1 LINVALYIKLNFILK
16 FSKNMEFK
24 ELGKTKEKVAVIG
37 QGTWRMGGGF
47 EKDESR
53 DEDEVKALRRGIELE
68 MTFIDTAEIYGSG
81 HAEEIVGKAI
91 KGLRDKVF
99 IATKVSS
106 EHLRYDDVIKAA
118 EGSLRRLNISTI
130 DLYQIHWPNPRIPIK
145 ETMSAMEHL
154 IKKGKIRY
162 VGVSNFSVKEM
173 KEAIEA
179 LSVTELVSN
188 QVRYSLLARDIEN
201 DILPF
206 CQKERITVIAYSP
219 LAKGAIASSIYFNL
233 LNKLA
238 KKYDKT
244 PAQIAL
250 NWLIEKD
257 CVIAIPKASRIEHVE
272 ENAKAVGW
280 RMSKE
285 DYNLL
290 SSI

>member
-1 LINVALYIKLNFILK
+1 MINVALYIKLNFILK